1 VGQLA
6 VAIGNPYGFQ
16 YTVTAGVV
24 GALGRSLRG
33 NGGRLMDDIIQHS
46 AQINPGNSGGPLV
59 AATGEVI
66 GVNTATIMP
75 AQGLGFAVSINTAK
89 FVAAQLIQSGRVRRA
104 YIGIGGQNIA
114 LPRLVVRTYE
124 LPTNGGV
131 QVIEL
136 AENGPAKLAG
146 VQEGDIITRLDGQH
160 VGGMDHL
167 SRLLT
172 EGRVGMRIPLEVL
185 RRGQR
190 VTLSIIPTELTR

>member
-1 VGQLA
+1 
-6 VAIGNPYGFQ
+6 
-16 YTVTAGVV
+16 
-24 GALGRSLRG
+24 
-33 NGGRLMDDIIQHS
+33 MDDIVQHS

-59 AATGEVI
+59 ASSGEVI

-89 FVAAQLIQSGRVRRA
+89 FVAVQLMQNGRVRRA

-136 AENGPAKLAG
+136 EENGPAKRAG
-146 VQEGDIITRLDGQH
+146 VQQGDILTRFDGRH

-167 SRLLT
+167 QRLLT
-172 EGRVGMRIPLEVL
+172 EGRVGAPVPVEVL
-185 RRGQR
+185 RRGQKM
-190 VTLSIIPTELTR
+190 TLEVVPAELTR